1 MLGWSG
7 AAFREEARRV
17 GPCCEILI
25 DRILTSR
32 QYEVQ
37 SYKTCRGVLNLKRK
51 VGPTRLE
58 MAAKEAVNAGI
69 VSYKSVKV
77 IAETIDTVALPN
89 DNCVDDESEFFL
101 THSDKKEVE
110 RC

>member
-1 MLGWSG
+1 
-7 AAFREEARRV
+7 
-17 GPCCEILI
+17 
-25 DRILTSR
+25 
-32 QYEVQ
+32 
-37 SYKTCRGVLNLKRK
+37 
-51 VGPTRLE
+51 